1 MFDRG
6 LRAGLHGLLGMMAMA
21 LAMALALPAPAHA
34 VYSQG
39 DAEALRKLDIMLM
52 VSSLRCRFG
61 ADNFQAD
68 YQRFSARHLPVLN
81 GAYHALH
88 DQLARAYGAKRATR
102 MLDDISVSMAN
113 RYGQGHP
120 WMDCRQLGEVTRDL
134 ASRSSGDDLIA
145 RAHYLLA
152 ERPASGAVFAAR

>member
-1 MFDRG
+1 MAGRG
-6 LRAGLHGLLGMMAMA
+6 LRAGLGLV
-21 LAMALALPAPAHA
+21 LAAFALPLAVPAQA

-39 DAEALRKLDIMLM
+39 DAEALRTLDIMLM

-61 ADNFQAD
+61 ADNFQQD
-68 YQRFSARHLPVLN
+68 YQRFSARHLPTLN

-88 DQLARAYGAKRATR
+88 DRLSRVHGAKRATR
-102 MLDDISVSMAN
+102 MLDEISVSMAN

-134 ASRSSGDDLIA
+134 ASRKSGDELIP

-152 ERPASGAVFAAR
+152 ERPSAGGVLAAR